1 MEEKIITQET
11 PEKKKR
17 IFSGVQPSGNITLGN
32 YLGAIKNW
40 VNLQDEYECIY
51 AMMDLH
57 TITVRQTPA
66 ELRKRTLELLALYIA
81 CGIDPEKCIL
91 FIQSQNSAHSELAWV
106 LNCYTYM
113 GELQRMTQFKD
124 KSSRHADNINAGLFT
139 YPVLM
144 ASDILLYQT
153 DLVPVG
159 KDQMQHIEICRD
171 IAQRFNSVYGNVFK
185 IPEGVLVK
193 SGAKIMSLQ
202 EPTKKMS
209 KSDPNPKSFISMM
222 DDFNVISKKIKSA
235 VTDSEGIIEYRP
247 DDETKAGI
255 NNLLSIM
262 AVVTDSTPE
271 KVAAEFDSQGYG
283 AFKSAVADA
292 VVETKRPKRE
302 EYDRIITDKAYLQG
316 IYKNGAEAAHRIAD
330 RTLKKVYKK
339 VGFIVD

>member
-1 MEEKIITQET
+1 MEENIIKQE
-11 PEKKKR
+11 PKKR
-17 IFSGVQPSGNITLGN
+17 IFSGVQPSGTITLGN
-32 YLGAIKNW
+32 YLGAIRNW
-40 VNLQDEYECIY
+40 VNLQDDYECIF
-51 AMMDLH
+51 AMMDMH

-66 ELRKRTLELLALYIA
+66 ELKKRTLELMALYIA
-81 CGIDPEKCIL
+81 CGIDPEKSTL
-91 FIQSQNSAHSELAWV
+91 FIQSHNSAHAELAWV

-153 DLVPVG
+153 EFVPVG

-171 IAQRFNSVYGNVFK
+171 VAQRFNSLYGDVFK
-185 IPEGVLVK
+185 IPEGLLVK

-209 KSDPNPKSFISMM
+209 KSDSNPKGYISMM
-222 DDFNVISKKIKSA
+222 DDFSVISKKIKSA
-235 VTDSEGIIEYRP
+235 VTDSEGVIEYRP
-247 DDETKAGI
+247 EDDAKAGI

-262 AVVTDSTPE
+262 AVMTNSTPE
-271 KVAAEFDSQGYG
+271 AVAKRFDGQGYG
-283 AFKSAVADA
+283 TFKSAVADA
-292 VVETKRPKRE
+292 VVEAIRPIRE
-302 EYDRIITDKAYLQG
+302 EYDRIIKDKAYLKD
-316 IYKNGAEAAHRIAD
+316 IYTKGAESAHRIAD